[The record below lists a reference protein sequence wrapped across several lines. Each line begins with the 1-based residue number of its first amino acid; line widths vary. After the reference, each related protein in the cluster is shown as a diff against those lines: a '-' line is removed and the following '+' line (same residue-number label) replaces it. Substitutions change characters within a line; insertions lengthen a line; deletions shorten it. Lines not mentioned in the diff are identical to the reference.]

1 MCEREATWFIMLKPE
16 AERYNYKWL
25 IRLTDIEQRSFELS
39 TKGQSRSL
47 FWKKPRAL
55 NEIPRSPVF
64 TEHLPCAECSFFCK
78 LPERIKRFFDKRAP
92 LWVLFGVLVYESYTA
107 PGYFRRQ
114 PNEKF
119 EPTYLSD
126 IFARHRSRDFLH
138 LSNTEKKIKNGGE
151 LLEIVVAANTAR
163 VFGFEAS

>member
-1 MCEREATWFIMLKPE
+1 
-16 AERYNYKWL
+16 
-25 IRLTDIEQRSFELS
+25 
-39 TKGQSRSL
+39 
-47 FWKKPRAL
+47 
-55 NEIPRSPVF
+55 
-64 TEHLPCAECSFFCK
+64 
-78 LPERIKRFFDKRAP
+78 
-92 LWVLFGVLVYESYTA
+92 VYESYTA

-126 IFARHRSRDFLH
+126 IFARLALQHRSRDFLH